1 MNELAFCHFTV
12 SFTSAR
18 FLLSKNLKS
27 IKMPAAEVET
37 TFTTSVV
44 EKEVEAIPEKGET
57 NCEGKAC
64 EETKTDESMKT
75 MEESEKMEKEKFPE
89 TENKDESNTLSG
101 NEEKPACESEV
112 MVEKSLEDKPTQET
126 EGKMAENS
134 KRKSTEAS
142 NQTQEEDSPPKKR
155 KST

>member
-1 MNELAFCHFTV
+1 
-12 SFTSAR
+12 
-18 FLLSKNLKS
+18 
-27 IKMPAAEVET
+27 MPAAEVEK
-37 TFTTSVV
+37 TFTSPVA

-57 NCEGKAC
+57 NCEGKAS
-64 EETKTDESMKT
+64 EETKTADESMKT
-75 MEESEKMEKEKFPE
+75 MEESEKMKKEKFPE
-89 TENKDESNTLSG
+89 TENKQESNSLSE
-101 NEEKPACESEV
+101 NEEKTACVSDV

-126 EGKMAENS
+126 EGTMTENS

>member
-1 MNELAFCHFTV
+1 
-12 SFTSAR
+12 
-18 FLLSKNLKS
+18 
-27 IKMPAAEVET
+27 MPSAEVET
-37 TFTTSVV
+37 TITSSVV
-44 EKEVEAIPEKGET
+44 EKEVEKIPEKGKT

-64 EETKTDESMKT
+64 EETKTADESVKT
-75 MEESEKMEKEKFPE
+75 MEESEEMGKEKFPE

-101 NEEKPACESEV
+101 NEEKTVCESEV
-112 MVEKSLEDKPTQET
+112 MVEKSLEEKPTRET
-126 EGKMAENS
+126 ERKMAGNS